1 MVGVF
6 NISYYLIKI
15 IKWNGFIKVIWF
27 ISVDVIEDKIIVIK
41 EDRDLICIYFILRV
55 LLICLKSVFILYVFL
70 KRYLIEKRYN

>member
-1 MVGVF
+1 M
-6 NISYYLIKI
+6 LML
-15 IKWNGFIKVIWF
+15 
-27 ISVDVIEDKIIVIK
+27 IEDKIIVIK